1 MNSFTWPCPSAR
13 WVPKMFSPKL
23 MEAFGQFRT
32 VWNPDWKMNPEKIVR
47 PFRADENLRLGSRYN
62 PAKLPTH
69 FKYPG
74 D

>member
-1 MNSFTWPCPSAR
+1 
-13 WVPKMFSPKL
+13 MFSPKL
-23 MEAFGQFRT
+23 MEAFGQFKT